1 MYVHRGQR
9 SHVSRRDPRCD
20 ATATGTNDQGWEA
33 TGMRMR
39 RLARGAGSCW
49 IVLVEISLSDHVG
62 QTPSDRAS
70 PAFRGTSSASASA
83 SACGQPSRTP
93 GVSACVLGWPLS
105 RPTES
110 LSIPSRRIFLSAPSK
125 DPIACWDAIFPTPA
139 SWTKLSTAAWL
150 QLSCVRVRM
159 CHGSR
164 PMGAFVCNRHRE
176 RPRAKTGKPAQAGP
190 APAEE
195 LDMDPLVLVRFVE
208 RRRKRHHSI
217 SYNNLHIYIYMYSS
231 ICSPQHGSMHGLPGT
246 RLMLMPWLVPS
257 PLEPPRPWWP
267 SPSPPCVQQRYQ
279 RRGPPNAP

>member
-1 MYVHRGQR
+1 MLLYVVLCMYTEGKGAMSRDGIQGATRQRRGRMIKVGRRPACACGVWHAARDRVGSCWSRSACRIMWDRTPQTELPQLSAALPLRPRLHRLAANHPGLPVCLRASLVGRSADQPSLFPFPVAESFSRHPRRTR
-9 SHVSRRDPRCD
+9 SHV
-20 ATATGTNDQGWEA
+20 
-33 TGMRMR
+33 GMPSSPPLQAGPSSPQ
-39 RLARGAGSCW
+39 RLGCS
-49 IVLVEISLSDHVG
+49 SL
-62 QTPSDRAS
+62 AS
-70 PAFRGTSSASASA
+70 E
-83 SACGQPSRTP
+83 CG
-93 GVSACVLGWPLS
+93 
-105 RPTES
+105 
-110 LSIPSRRIFLSAPSK
+110 
-125 DPIACWDAIFPTPA
+125 
-139 SWTKLSTAAWL
+139 
-150 QLSCVRVRM
+150 
-159 CHGSR
+159 
-164 PMGAFVCNRHRE
+164 
-176 RPRAKTGKPAQAGP
+176 PRAKTGKPAQAGP